1 MSTIKKVARNT
12 GVVITGEVIFRI
24 ISLFV
29 TIYLARYLGTVGFGK
44 YNFVFAYL
52 AFFGVVTDLGL
63 HQILVREMSRDPSI
77 TAKLIGNAYF
87 IKLALTIFAV
97 VLSIAVITLMSYP
110 IDTTTY
116 IYIASFTL
124 LFMSFSEFYAAIFQ
138 ANLRMEYNIIAK
150 LTFKVL
156 SACLI
161 LWIVITHGTLMQV
174 MIVLVFSELVKTMI
188 SYSFSRKFVRPQ
200 FKIDFELWKYLFKEC
215 LPLTLST
222 IIWVIYF
229 RIDVVMLSVMMGDAD
244 VGLYSAAYKLCEPF
258 SLIPYAL
265 MVSLFPVMSASFK
278 TSEERLVKSYRLNL
292 KYLLIITLPIAIGVS
307 ILSDNF
313 IFLIYGAEFSGS
325 AVALKILI
333 WGLVFSSISA
343 IFWSVLISIDKQ
355 KLGTYITTLSA
366 FGNITL
372 NFILIPFMSYVGASI
387 ASVLTAVLAFIVG
400 FYFVSKH
407 FQMQLLHKI
416 VIKPIIGSLLMGA
429 FIYFFDTNIILQ
441 IFCAT
446 LIYLISLLLL
456 KTFTEEDIDIFEKM
470 TGINMHWILNWRS
483 LIAFIKKLVGK

>member
-333 WGLVFSSISA
+333 WGLVFASGSG
-343 IFWSVLISIDKQ
+343 IFGNLLVSLGKQ
-355 KLGTYITTLSA
+355 KLGLYITALCA
-366 FGNITL
+366 LGNISL
-372 NFILIPFMSYVGASI
+372 NFVLIPLMSYVGASI
-387 ASVLTAVLAFIVG
+387 ASVITALLTCMLG

-407 FQMQLLHKI
+407 FRVLSLHKLFK
-416 VIKPIIGSLLMGA
+416 KPVIGSLIMGA
-429 FIYFFDTNIILQ
+429 FVYFLNINIFLLILCGAVIYFL
-441 IFCAT
+441 
-446 LIYLISLLLL
+446 SLLLMG
-456 KTFTEEDIDIFEKM
+456 TFTEEDVDIMEKV
-470 TGINMHWILNWRS
+470 TGRDIHWILNWKS
-483 LIAFIKKLVGK
+483 LIAFIKALIGR